1 MRPHSAAEFSHA
13 EPCAS
18 TALSFSPTQDYIS
31 KLLAL
36 LRLDPVHLS
45 LLTCEDSD
53 RNVADNGALELAR
66 LQELRD
72 VLVRFRE
79 LFSSVHT
86 LVDMRTFYDI
96 YRPLLGGALLCP
108 FFW

>member
-1 MRPHSAAEFSHA
+1 MQLES
-13 EPCAS
+13 
-18 TALSFSPTQDYIS
+18 
-31 KLLAL
+31 
-36 LRLDPVHLS
+36 VHL
-45 LLTCEDSD
+45 LICGDSD
-53 RNVADNGALELAR
+53 VNIAGNVAAFAPTPTR

-96 YRPLLGGALLCP
+96 YRPLLGGALLCR
-108 FFW
+108 